1 MLTDYHM
8 HLADDDEPLDADAFT
23 TAHIERYVARA
34 RECGVDE
41 IGFTDHVFR
50 FHEARDWLD
59 HHLWQDDAVGRLDDY
74 RVAVR
79 TAADA
84 GLPVKLGLEVDYIE
98 GREEDIAGV
107 VADGDWDYLL
117 GSVHWVD
124 GLAVDWDAA
133 PIWERYP
140 VDEVWRR
147 YVDVLGAAASSGIYD
162 SMAHPDL
169 AKVFGDRPAELEPLH
184 GTIADAFAAAGV
196 CAEVSTAGYRQALG
210 ELYPAP
216 PLLAMLH
223 ERGVPVTLG
232 SDAHAPAGVG
242 RDFDRALGEL
252 HEAGYR
258 TITVFDRRE
267 RRQVAFA

>member
-1 MLTDYHM
+1 M
-8 HLADDDEPLDADAFT
+8 HLADDGAPLDDGMFT
-23 TAHIERYVARA
+23 TEHIERYVARA

-41 IGFTDHVFR
+41 IGFSDHVFR
-50 FHEARDWLD
+50 FREARDWLD
-59 HHLWQDDAVGRLDDY
+59 HHLWQDAAVGRLDEY

-79 TAADA
+79 RAADA

-98 GREEDIAGV
+98 GREDEIAEV
-107 VADGDWDYLL
+107 VAGGDWDYLL

-133 PIWERYP
+133 PIWDRYP
-140 VDEVWRR
+140 AEEVWLR
-147 YVDVLGAAASSGIYD
+147 YVDVLGRAASSGIYD

-169 AKVFGDRPAELEPLH
+169 AKVFGDRPAELQPFH
-184 GTIADAFAAAGV
+184 QTIADAFAAAGV
-196 CAEVSTAGYRQALG
+196 CAEVSTAGYRRALG

-216 PLLAMLH
+216 PLLSKLH

-232 SDAHAPAGVG
+232 SDAHAPGGVG
-242 RDFDRALGEL
+242 RDFDRALREL
-252 HEAGYR
+252 HDAGYR
-258 TITVFDRRE
+258 TITVFDRRD